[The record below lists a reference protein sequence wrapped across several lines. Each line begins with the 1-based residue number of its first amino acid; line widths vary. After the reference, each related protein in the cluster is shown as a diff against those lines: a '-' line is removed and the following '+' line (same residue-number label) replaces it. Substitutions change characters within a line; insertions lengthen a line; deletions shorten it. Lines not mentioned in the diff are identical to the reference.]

1 MLYVLVLASIT
12 LLLGFFQFYSSIR
25 NRGSIFLSSL
35 LVIIPLAVVIFS
47 ARNVMET
54 SHKSSGSKTNSTL
67 IASKKSSL
75 KDDKLEMIKS
85 ESVASSSQAQQV
97 QQVQASLTKSFKSFG
112 TVTYD
117 PSAKTFSVSATDKDT
132 KKVFNQLIENPDQM
146 SNSNFKDIQ
155 DKFVEVSKSLKKELG
170 KGYAVQLN
178 QPDKNKAMIIAK
190 DGKIVYS
197 IFS

>member
-75 KDDKLEMIKS
+75 KDDKLEMVKS
-85 ESVASSSQAQQV
+85 ESVASSSKAQQV

>member
-47 ARNVMET
+47 ARSVMET

-85 ESVASSSQAQQV
+85 ESVASSSKAQQV
-97 QQVQASLTKSFKSFG
+97 QQVQTSLTKSFKSFG

-117 PSAKTFSVSATDKDT
+117 ASAKTFSVSATDKDT

>member
-75 KDDKLEMIKS
+75 KDDKLEMVKS
-85 ESVASSSQAQQV
+85 ESVASSSKAQQV

-117 PSAKTFSVSATDKDT
+117 PSAKIFSVSATDKDT

>member
-25 NRGSIFLSSL
+25 NRGSIFLCSL

-85 ESVASSSQAQQV
+85 ESVASSSKAQQV
-97 QQVQASLTKSFKSFG
+97 QQVRTSLTKSFKSFG

>member
-35 LVIIPLAVVIFS
+35 LVIISLAVVIFS

-85 ESVASSSQAQQV
+85 ESVASSSKAQQV

-117 PSAKTFSVSATDKDT
+117 PSSKTFSVSATDKDT

>member
-85 ESVASSSQAQQV
+85 ESVASSSKAQQV
-97 QQVQASLTKSFKSFG
+97 QQVQTSLTKSFKSFG

-178 QPDKNKAMIIAK
+178 QPDKNKAMIIVK

>member
-85 ESVASSSQAQQV
+85 ESVVSSSKAQQV
-97 QQVQASLTKSFKSFG
+97 QQVQTSLTKSFKSFG

-117 PSAKTFSVSATDKDT
+117 PPAKTFSVSATDKDT

>member
-85 ESVASSSQAQQV
+85 ESVASSSKAQQV

-112 TVTYD
+112 THMIHLPKHLVFQQ
-117 PSAKTFSVSATDKDT
+117 PIKT
-132 KKVFNQLIENPDQM
+132 
-146 SNSNFKDIQ
+146 
-155 DKFVEVSKSLKKELG
+155 LKKF
-170 KGYAVQLN
+170 
-178 QPDKNKAMIIAK
+178 
-190 DGKIVYS
+190 S
-197 IFS
+197 IS

>member
-85 ESVASSSQAQQV
+85 ESVASSSKAQQV

-197 IFS
+197 NFS

>member
-85 ESVASSSQAQQV
+85 ESVASSSKAQQV

-117 PSAKTFSVSATDKDT
+117 ASAKTFSVSATDKDT

>member
-85 ESVASSSQAQQV
+85 ESVASSSKAQQV

-190 DGKIVYS
+190 DGKFVYS

>member
-47 ARNVMET
+47 ARSVMET

-85 ESVASSSQAQQV
+85 ESVASSSKAQQV
-97 QQVQASLTKSFKSFG
+97 QQVQTSLTKSFKSFG

-117 PSAKTFSVSATDKDT
+117 ASAKTFSVSATDKDT

-178 QPDKNKAMIIAK
+178 QPAKNKAMIIAK

>member
-85 ESVASSSQAQQV
+85 ESVASSSKAQQV
-97 QQVQASLTKSFKSFG
+97 QQVQTSLTKSFKSFG

-132 KKVFNQLIENPDQM
+132 KKVFNQLIDIPDQM

>member
-12 LLLGFFQFYSSIR
+12 LLLGFFQFYSSIMK
-25 NRGSIFLSSL
+25 RGSIFLSSL

-85 ESVASSSQAQQV
+85 ESVASSSKAQQV
-97 QQVQASLTKSFKSFG
+97 QQVQTSLTKSFKSFG

-132 KKVFNQLIENPDQM
+132 KKVFNQLIDIPDQM

>member
-85 ESVASSSQAQQV
+85 ESVASSSKAQQV
-97 QQVQASLTKSFKSFG
+97 QQVQTSLTKSFNSFG

>member
-1 MLYVLVLASIT
+1 
-12 LLLGFFQFYSSIR
+12 
-25 NRGSIFLSSL
+25 
-35 LVIIPLAVVIFS
+35 
-47 ARNVMET
+47 
-54 SHKSSGSKTNSTL
+54 
-67 IASKKSSL
+67 
-75 KDDKLEMIKS
+75 
-85 ESVASSSQAQQV
+85 
-97 QQVQASLTKSFKSFG
+97 
-112 TVTYD
+112 
-117 PSAKTFSVSATDKDT
+117 
-132 KKVFNQLIENPDQM
+132 LIENPDQM

>member
-85 ESVASSSQAQQV
+85 KSVASSSKVQQV
-97 QQVQASLTKSFKSFG
+97 QQVQTSLTKSFKSFG

-117 PSAKTFSVSATDKDT
+117 ASAKTFSVSATDKDT
-132 KKVFNQLIENPDQM
+132 KKVFNQLIENPNQM

-178 QPDKNKAMIIAK
+178 QPGKNKAMIIAK

>member
-47 ARNVMET
+47 ARSVMET

-85 ESVASSSQAQQV
+85 ESVASSSKAQQV
-97 QQVQASLTKSFKSFG
+97 QQVQTSLTKSFKSFG

-117 PSAKTFSVSATDKDT
+117 ASAKTFSVSATDKDT

-155 DKFVEVSKSLKKELG
+155 DKFIEVSKSLKKELG

>member
-1 MLYVLVLASIT
+1 MLYVFVLASIT

-85 ESVASSSQAQQV
+85 ESVASSSKAQQV
-97 QQVQASLTKSFKSFG
+97 QQVKASLTKSFKSFG

-117 PSAKTFSVSATDKDT
+117 PSAKTFSVSATGKDT

>member
-67 IASKKSSL
+67 ITSKKSSL

-85 ESVASSSQAQQV
+85 ESVASSSKAQQV
-97 QQVQASLTKSFKSFG
+97 QQVQTSLTKSFKSFG

>member
-85 ESVASSSQAQQV
+85 ESVASSSKAQQV

-117 PSAKTFSVSATDKDT
+117 PYAKTFSVSATDKDT

>member
-85 ESVASSSQAQQV
+85 ESVASSSKAQQV

-190 DGKIVYS
+190 DGKIVYN

>member
-47 ARNVMET
+47 ARSVMET

-85 ESVASSSQAQQV
+85 ESVASSSKAQQV
-97 QQVQASLTKSFKSFG
+97 QQVQTSLTKSFKSFG

-117 PSAKTFSVSATDKDT
+117 ASAKTFSVSATDKDT

-155 DKFVEVSKSLKKELG
+155 DKFVEVSKSLKKNS
-170 KGYAVQLN
+170 V
-178 QPDKNKAMIIAK
+178 K
-190 DGKIVYS
+190 DMQ
-197 IFS
+197 FN

>member
-85 ESVASSSQAQQV
+85 ESVVSSSKAQQV
-97 QQVQASLTKSFKSFG
+97 QQVQTSLTKSFKSFG

>member
-47 ARNVMET
+47 ARSVMET

-85 ESVASSSQAQQV
+85 ESVASSSKAQQV
-97 QQVQASLTKSFKSFG
+97 QQVQTSLTKSFKSFG
-112 TVTYD
+112 IVTYD
-117 PSAKTFSVSATDKDT
+117 ASAKTFSVSATDKDT

>member
-47 ARNVMET
+47 ARSVMET

-85 ESVASSSQAQQV
+85 ESVASSSKAQQV
-97 QQVQASLTKSFKSFG
+97 QQVQTSLTKSFKSFG

-117 PSAKTFSVSATDKDT
+117 ASAKTFSVSATDKDT

-190 DGKIVYS
+190 DGKIVCS

>member
-85 ESVASSSQAQQV
+85 ESVASSSKAQQV
-97 QQVQASLTKSFKSFG
+97 QQAQASLTKSFKSFG

>member
-35 LVIIPLAVVIFS
+35 LVIILLAVIIFS

-85 ESVASSSQAQQV
+85 ESVASSSKAQQV
-97 QQVQASLTKSFKSFG
+97 QQVQASLTKAFKSFG

>member
-12 LLLGFFQFYSSIR
+12 LLLGFFQFYSSIK

-47 ARNVMET
+47 ARSVMET

-85 ESVASSSQAQQV
+85 ESVASSSKAQQV
-97 QQVQASLTKSFKSFG
+97 QQVQTSLTKSFKSFG

-117 PSAKTFSVSATDKDT
+117 ASAKTFSVSATDKDT

-170 KGYAVQLN
+170 KGYAIQLN

>member
-1 MLYVLVLASIT
+1 
-12 LLLGFFQFYSSIR
+12 
-25 NRGSIFLSSL
+25 
-35 LVIIPLAVVIFS
+35 
-47 ARNVMET
+47 MET

-85 ESVASSSQAQQV
+85 ESVASSSKAQQV
-97 QQVQASLTKSFKSFG
+97 QQVQTSLTKSFKSFG

-117 PSAKTFSVSATDKDT
+117 ASAKTFSVSATDKDT

-178 QPDKNKAMIIAK
+178 RPDKNKAMIIAK

>member
-67 IASKKSSL
+67 IASKKSGL

-85 ESVASSSQAQQV
+85 ESVASSSKAQQV

>member
-75 KDDKLEMIKS
+75 RDDKLEMIKS
-85 ESVASSSQAQQV
+85 ESVVSSSKAQQV
-97 QQVQASLTKSFKSFG
+97 QQVQTSLTKSFKSFG

>member
-85 ESVASSSQAQQV
+85 ESVASSSKAQQV

-132 KKVFNQLIENPDQM
+132 KKVFNQLIENPDQK

>member
-47 ARNVMET
+47 ARSVMET

-85 ESVASSSQAQQV
+85 ESVASSSKAQQV
-97 QQVQASLTKSFKSFG
+97 QQVQTSLTKSFKSFG

-117 PSAKTFSVSATDKDT
+117 ASAKTFSVSATDKDT

-155 DKFVEVSKSLKKELG
+155 DKFVEVSKSLKKELC

>member
-85 ESVASSSQAQQV
+85 ESVASSSKAQQV

-190 DGKIVYS
+190 DSKIVYS

>member
-85 ESVASSSQAQQV
+85 ESVASSSKAQQV

-117 PSAKTFSVSATDKDT
+117 PSSKTFSVSATDKNT

>member
-85 ESVASSSQAQQV
+85 ESVASSSKAQQV

-112 TVTYD
+112 TVIYD

>member
-85 ESVASSSQAQQV
+85 ESVASSSKAQQV
-97 QQVQASLTKSFKSFG
+97 QQVKASLTKSFKSFG

>member
-12 LLLGFFQFYSSIR
+12 LLLGFFQLYSSIR

-85 ESVASSSQAQQV
+85 ESVASSSKAQQV